1 MPVIEVSVGE
11 LLDKFSI
18 LEIKLS
24 QLKSEEQKANVSNEI
39 ASQQNTVSEYMASSE
54 ISETYFALKKVN
66 LLIWQGMDRVFEIG
80 ESPTEEYDPLTREI
94 TRLNMERAF
103 LKKKIDLLSNSK
115 FTEEKSYFIAN
126 EK

>member
-1 MPVIEVSVGE
+1 MPIIEVSVGE
-11 LLDKFSI
+11 LFDKFSI

-24 QLKSEEQKANVSNEI
+24 QLKSEEQKSNVRNEI
-39 ASQQNTVSEYMASSE
+39 ASQQKAIYEYLELSK
-54 ISETYFALKKVN
+54 INETYLALKEVN

-80 ESPTEEYDPLTREI
+80 DSPTGEYDPLTREI

-115 FTEEKSYFIAN
+115 LTEEKSYFIVQ

>member
-24 QLKSEEQKANVSNEI
+24 QLKSEEQKVNVSNEI
-39 ASQQNTVSEYMASSE
+39 NSQKNAVYDYLAAPK
-54 ISETYFALKKVN
+54 INETYLALKQVN

-80 ESPTEEYDPLTREI
+80 DSPTKEYDPLTREI

-103 LKKKIDLLSNSK
+103 LKKKIDSLSNSK
-115 FTEEKSYFIAN
+115 FTEEKSYFISN
-126 EK
+126 S

>member
-1 MPVIEVSVGE
+1 MPLIEVSVGE

-18 LEIKLS
+18 LEIKSSLLKSDEQKVNVRNEILS
-24 QLKSEEQKANVSNEI
+24 QKNAVD
-39 ASQQNTVSEYMASSE
+39 EYLTSSE
-54 ISETYFALKKVN
+54 INESYLALKQVN

-80 ESPTEEYDPLTREI
+80 DSPTKEYDPLTREI

-115 FTEEKSYFIAN
+115 FTEEKSYFILN
-126 EK
+126 DQ

>member
-1 MPVIEVSVGE
+1 MPMIEVSVGE
-11 LLDKFSI
+11 LFDKFSI

-24 QLKSEEQKANVSNEI
+24 QLKSEKQKSNVRNEI
-39 ASQQNTVSEYMASSE
+39 ASHKNAIHEYLELSE
-54 ISETYFALKKVN
+54 INETYQTLKEVN
-66 LLIWQGMDRVFEIG
+66 RLIWQGMDRVFEIG

-103 LKKKIDLLSNSK
+103 LKKKIDSLSNSEL
-115 FTEEKSYFIAN
+115 TEEKSYFIVH

>member
-24 QLKSEEQKANVSNEI
+24 QLKSAEQKANVSNEI
-39 ASQQNTVSEYMASSE
+39 NSQKNAVYDYLAAPE
-54 ISETYFALKKVN
+54 INVTYLALKQVN
-66 LLIWQGMDRVFEIG
+66 LLIWEGMDRVFEIG
-80 ESPTEEYDPLTREI
+80 DSPTKEYDPLTREI

-103 LKKKIDLLSNSK
+103 LKKKIDSLSNSK
-115 FTEEKSYFIAN
+115 FTEEKSYFISN
-126 EK
+126 DQ